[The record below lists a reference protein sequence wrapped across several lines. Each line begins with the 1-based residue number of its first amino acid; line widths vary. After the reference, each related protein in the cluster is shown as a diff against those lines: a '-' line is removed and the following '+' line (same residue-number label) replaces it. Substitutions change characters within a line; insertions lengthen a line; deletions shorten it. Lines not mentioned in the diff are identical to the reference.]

1 MANVSQR
8 SLYAYESPIRK
19 LMKYAN
25 GAKKSGIKVFHLNIG
40 QPDVASPVNP
50 RDILSDWT
58 LNHLPYGKSEGE
70 ETMQKAFLQYY
81 RNWNIEL
88 EPEDILVTTGASE
101 ALQFSIF
108 ATMDQGDELIV
119 QEPFYANYNG
129 ISQMAGV
136 KIKPIHTPFEEG
148 FPLPS
153 MADFE
158 SVLTPKS
165 KALLLCNPN
174 NPTGKVYSRETLLQ
188 LAELVLKYDLF
199 LIVDEVYR
207 EFCYEAE
214 FFSVLELEHIQDR
227 VIILDSISKRYNA
240 CGARIGC
247 IVTRNSKIRDMVLK
261 YAQLRLSP
269 PMLGQKFAE
278 RVINPSQDFMTDMVD
293 VYRARRKYVV
303 ERLTAI
309 PGVVLNEPEGAFYI
323 FAKLPVDDT
332 EQFCKWLLTD
342 FQLDGKTV
350 MLAPGNGFYATEG
363 LGRDQIRL
371 AYVLDLP
378 ELTEAL
384 DCLEEGLKAYPYSR
398 LNPAFSVSTTV
409 NDAGGAV

>member
-1 MANVSQR
+1 MATVSQR

-25 GAKKSGIKVFHLNIG
+25 EARKNGIHVYHLNIG
-40 QPDVASPVNP
+40 QPDVASPVSP
-50 RDILSDWT
+50 RGLLSDWT
-58 LNHLPYGKSEGE
+58 LDHLPYGKSEGE
-70 ETMQKAFLQYY
+70 ESMQKAFMEYY
-81 RNWNIEL
+81 QNWNIGL

-101 ALQFSIF
+101 ALLFSIF

-136 KIKPIHTPFEEG
+136 KIRAIHTPFEEG
-148 FPLPS
+148 FPIPS
-153 MADFE
+153 MKDFE
-158 SVLTPKS
+158 SVLTPQS
-165 KALLLCNPN
+165 RALLLCNPN
-174 NPTGKVYSRETLLQ
+174 NPTGKVYSREMLLQ
-188 LAELVLKYDLF
+188 LAELVMKYDLY

-207 EFCYEAE
+207 EFCYETE
-214 FFSVLELEHIQDR
+214 FYSVLEMDHIRDR

-247 IVTRNSKIRDMVLK
+247 IVTRNAEVREMVLK

-269 PMLGQKFAE
+269 PVLGQKYAE
-278 RVINPSQDFMTDMVD
+278 KVINPPTAFMESMVD
-293 VYRARRKYVV
+293 IYRQRRAYVV
-303 ERLTAI
+303 ERLLKMQ
-309 PGVVLNEPEGAFYI
+309 GVVLNEPEGAFYI
-323 FAKLPVDDT
+323 FAQLPVDDT

-342 FQLDGKTV
+342 FRLDGKTV

-363 LGRDQIRL
+363 LGKDQIRL

-378 ELTEAL
+378 ELAQAL
-384 DCLEEGLKAYPYSR
+384 DCLEEGLKTFPYSR
-398 LNPAFSVSTTV
+398 IAKGYSVSTTT
-409 NDAGGAV
+409 NDS

>member
-1 MANVSQR
+1 MAKVSQR

-25 GAKKSGIKVFHLNIG
+25 RAKKSGVQVFHLNIG

-50 RDILSDWT
+50 RDVLSDWT

-70 ETMQKAFLQYY
+70 ETMQKAFLEYY
-81 RNWNIEL
+81 RNWNIDL

-136 KIKPIHTPFEEG
+136 KIRPIHTPFEEG
-148 FPLPS
+148 FPVPS
-153 MADFE
+153 MKDFE
-158 SVLTPKS
+158 AVLTPRS
-165 KALLLCNPN
+165 RALLLCNPN
-174 NPTGKVYSRETLLQ
+174 NPTGKVYSREMLLQ

-207 EFCYEAE
+207 EFCYQTE

-247 IVTRNSKIRDMVLK
+247 IVTRNAQVRDMVLK

-278 RVINPSQDFMTDMVD
+278 KAINPPEDFMKSMVD
-293 VYRARRKYVV
+293 IYRTRRAYVV
-303 ERLTAI
+303 KRLTGI

-332 EQFCKWLLTD
+332 EEFCKWLLTD

-378 ELTEAL
+378 ELTQAL

-398 LNPAFSVSTTV
+398 LNKEYTISTSA
-409 NDAGGAV
+409 NDA

>member
-8 SLYAYESPIRK
+8 SIYAYESPIRK

-25 GAKKSGIKVFHLNIG
+25 AAKKEGVHIYHLNIG
-40 QPDVASPVNP
+40 QPDVASPASP
-50 RDILSDWT
+50 REALSDWT

-70 ETMQKAFLQYY
+70 ESMQLAFQEYY
-81 RNWNIEL
+81 KNWNIDL
-88 EPEDILVTTGASE
+88 KPEDILVTTGASE
-101 ALQFSIF
+101 ALLFSIF

-136 KIKPIHTPFEEG
+136 NIKSIYTPFEEG
-148 FPLPS
+148 FPIPT
-153 MADFE
+153 MKDFE
-158 SVLTPKS
+158 SVLSPRS

-174 NPTGKVYSRETLLQ
+174 NPTGKVYSREMLLQ

-207 EFCYEAE
+207 EFCYERE
-214 FFSVLELEHIQDR
+214 FYSVLEMEHIQDR

-240 CGARIGC
+240 CGARIGS
-247 IVTRNSKIRDMVLK
+247 IVTRNAQIRDMILK

-269 PMLGQKFAE
+269 PVLGQKYAE
-278 RVINPSQDFMTDMVD
+278 KIINPPEEFMDSMVGI
-293 VYRARRKYVV
+293 YRSRRAYVV
-303 ERLTAI
+303 ERLTKI
-309 PGVVLNEPEGAFYI
+309 PGVTLNEPEGAFYI

-332 EQFCKWLLTD
+332 EHFCKWLLTD
-342 FQLDGKTV
+342 FRLGDKTV

-363 LGRDQIRL
+363 LGMDQIRL

-378 ELTEAL
+378 DLAQAL
-384 DCLEEGLKAYPYSR
+384 ACLEAGLREYPY
-398 LNPAFSVSTTV
+398 TTA
-409 NDAGGAV
+409 NQQHHQYISK

>member
-1 MANVSQR
+1 MAKVSQR

-25 GAKKSGIKVFHLNIG
+25 RAKKSGVQVFHLNIG

-50 RDILSDWT
+50 RDVLSDWT

-70 ETMQKAFLQYY
+70 ETMQKAFLEYY
-81 RNWNIEL
+81 RNWNIDL

-136 KIKPIHTPFEEG
+136 KIRPIHTPFEEG
-148 FPLPS
+148 FPVPS
-153 MADFE
+153 MKDFE
-158 SVLTPKS
+158 AVLTPRS
-165 KALLLCNPN
+165 RALLLCNPN
-174 NPTGKVYSRETLLQ
+174 NPTGKVYSREMLLQ

-207 EFCYEAE
+207 EFCYQTE

-247 IVTRNSKIRDMVLK
+247 IVTRNAQVRDMVLK

-278 RVINPSQDFMTDMVD
+278 KAINPPEDFMKSMVD
-293 VYRARRKYVV
+293 IYRTRRAYVV
-303 ERLTAI
+303 KRLTGI

-332 EQFCKWLLTD
+332 EVFCKWLLTD

-378 ELTEAL
+378 ELTQAL

-398 LNPAFSVSTTV
+398 LNKEYTISTSA
-409 NDAGGAV
+409 NDA

>member
-25 GAKKSGIKVFHLNIG
+25 AAKKKGIRVFHLNIG
-40 QPDVASPVNP
+40 QPDVASPVHP
-50 RDILSDWT
+50 RDVLTDWD

-70 ETMQKAFLQYY
+70 ESMQQAFLEYY
-81 RNWNIEL
+81 RNWNIDL
-88 EPEDILVTTGASE
+88 DPEDILVTTGASE
-101 ALQFSIF
+101 ALLFSIF

-136 KIKPIHTPFEEG
+136 KIKPIHTPFDEG
-148 FPLPS
+148 FPIPS
-153 MADFE
+153 MRDFE
-158 SVLTPKS
+158 AVLTPKS

-174 NPTGKVYSRETLLQ
+174 NPTGKVYSREMLLQ
-188 LAELVLKYDLF
+188 LAELVIKYDLF

-207 EFCYEAE
+207 EFCYELD
-214 FFSVLELEHIQDR
+214 FYSVLEMDHIKDR

-247 IVTRNSKIRDMVLK
+247 IVTRNAHVREMVLK

-269 PMLGQKFAE
+269 PMLGQKYAE
-278 RVINPSQDFMTDMVD
+278 LAINPSEEFMSSMVE
-293 VYRARRKYVV
+293 VYRARRAYVV

-332 EQFCKWLLTD
+332 EEFCKWLLTD
-342 FQLDGKTV
+342 FQIDGKTV
-350 MLAPGNGFYATEG
+350 MMAPGNGFYATEG

-378 ELTEAL
+378 NLEQAL
-384 DCLEEGLKAYPYSR
+384 DCLEEGLRSYPFSR
-398 LNPAFSVSTTV
+398 LNEAYTISTSA
-409 NDAGGAV
+409 NDA

>member
-1 MANVSQR
+1 MAKVSQR

-25 GAKKSGIKVFHLNIG
+25 RAKKSGVQVFHLNIG

-50 RDILSDWT
+50 RDVLSDWT

-70 ETMQKAFLQYY
+70 ETMQKAFLEYY
-81 RNWNIEL
+81 RNWNIDL

-136 KIKPIHTPFEEG
+136 KIRPIHTPFEEG
-148 FPLPS
+148 FPVPS
-153 MADFE
+153 MKDFE
-158 SVLTPKS
+158 AVLTPRS
-165 KALLLCNPN
+165 RALLLCNPN
-174 NPTGKVYSRETLLQ
+174 NPTGKVYSREMLLQ

-207 EFCYEAE
+207 EFCYQTE

-247 IVTRNSKIRDMVLK
+247 IVTRNAQVRDMVLK

-278 RVINPSQDFMTDMVD
+278 KAINPPEDFMKSMVD
-293 VYRARRKYVV
+293 IYRTRRAYVV
-303 ERLTAI
+303 KRLTGI

-332 EQFCKWLLTD
+332 EEFCKWLLTD

-363 LGRDQIRL
+363 LGRDQVRL

-378 ELTEAL
+378 ELTQAL
-384 DCLEEGLKAYPYSR
+384 DCLEEGLRTYPYSK
-398 LNPAFSVSTTV
+398 LNEEYTISTSA
-409 NDAGGAV
+409 NDA